1 MSRQCVLVS
10 TGATAEGRT
19 GVTYAAGISAATAGA
34 TGLCLQI
41 ASLPPGAC
49 SIVHLHEEHE
59 SAAYVITGELLLL
72 SGDDLEREVLARPG
86 DFLFIPPGVP
96 HVVRNPGD
104 AEPAV
109 AVLARTD
116 PDEQEDVTALP
127 VLEARARER
136 MEALR

>member
-10 TGATAEGRT
+10 TGVATEGRT
-19 GVTYAAGISAATAGA
+19 GVTYAPGVSAASAGA

-49 SIVHLHEEHE
+49 SHVHLHEEHE
-59 SAAYVITGELLLL
+59 SAAYVLAGELVLW
-72 SGDDLEREVLARPG
+72 SGDDLEHEAVARPG

-96 HVVRNPGD
+96 HVVRNPSAD
-104 AEPAV
+104 EPAV

-116 PDEQEDVTALP
+116 PHEQEDMTALP
-127 VLEARARER
+127 ALEARARER
-136 MEALR
+136 MEA